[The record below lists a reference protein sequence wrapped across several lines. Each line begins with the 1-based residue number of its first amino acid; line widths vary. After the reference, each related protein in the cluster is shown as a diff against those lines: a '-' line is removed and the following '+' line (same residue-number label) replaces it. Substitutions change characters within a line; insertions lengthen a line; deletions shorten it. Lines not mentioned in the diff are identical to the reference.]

1 MDLRMFAACLI
12 MTVFLSK
19 HSDAATITAWTF
31 TDAAG
36 TGAADTGTAPMGVTT
51 VSIAESTAVGG
62 TLFTALATPNTAT
75 YAFDTTDGNPSDIA
89 TATISAAGVVTL
101 ASSFDFETTPSYV
114 FKIVAT
120 DGGDTGTAT
129 VTLSITDSVQL
140 TKTAFCLSSSSVA
153 AGTSVGT
160 ITTDETAVTFGAPL
174 TADFASFTVST
185 TTGAITVATRDSILC
200 QTSILHLHHD
210 SNYNDKRCRRQRN
223 SKHLCTGQL

>member
-19 HSDAATITAWTF
+19 HS
-31 TDAAG
+31 
-36 TGAADTGTAPMGVTT
+36 
-51 VSIAESTAVGG
+51 GG

-160 ITTDETAVTFGAPL
+160 ITTDETAVTYRGLCFVH
-174 TADFASFTVST
+174 SFYHDW
-185 TTGAITVATRDSILC
+185 AITVATGVTLSSAKQVYYTFTMTATTTTSGVGASGTQNIYVLVNCDSDSSGAGQVAALFSMLLL
-200 QTSILHLHHD
+200 SIATALL
-210 SNYNDKRCRRQRN
+210 Y
-223 SKHLCTGQL
+223 

>member
-19 HSDAATITAWTF
+19 HS
-31 TDAAG
+31 
-36 TGAADTGTAPMGVTT
+36 
-51 VSIAESTAVGG
+51 GG

>member
-19 HSDAATITAWTF
+19 HS
-31 TDAAG
+31 
-36 TGAADTGTAPMGVTT
+36 
-51 VSIAESTAVGG
+51 GG

-185 TTGAITVATRDSILC
+185 YHDWGHHRSNWCDSILC